1 MSEREQGPS
10 VLRLSESVTLEVEAV
25 HFSKINV
32 TRDVWSID
40 VPLEKITAH
49 EAIDLLLYDQGEDEL
64 YHLRIPADDL
74 HERQDSPTVPAS
86 GDRVPL
92 ELAVDQIR
100 LFQSV
105 KPVDSGVASGRFLVG
120 TCW

>member
-74 HERQDSPTVPAS
+74 HEGQDSPTVPAS

>member
-1 MSEREQGPS
+1 MSECEQGPS

-25 HFSKINV
+25 HFSKIDV
-32 TRDVWSID
+32 TKDVWSID
-40 VPLEKITAH
+40 VPLEKITAR

-74 HERQDSPTVPAS
+74 HEGQDSPTVPAS

-105 KPVDSGVASGRFLVG
+105 KLVDSGAASGRFLVG